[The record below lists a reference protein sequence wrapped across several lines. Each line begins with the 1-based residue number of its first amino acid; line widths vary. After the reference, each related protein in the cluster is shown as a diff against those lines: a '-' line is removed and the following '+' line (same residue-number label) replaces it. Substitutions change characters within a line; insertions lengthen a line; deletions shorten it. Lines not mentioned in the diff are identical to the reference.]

1 MYSAVHCCMC
11 LTPLPPARATGRPQL
26 YCRPA
31 CRQALYEFKRKSRF
45 IGGYKCIV
53 ADPPWDFNGA
63 VSIARRSVHRHFPTM
78 PLAATKAL
86 PVGELAARDC
96 ALFLWMIDTHEAEA
110 REVIQAWG
118 FTFKTRGFEWIK
130 LSLEDQPRIGGDWA
144 TRAGSEQCWLATRA
158 PPERQAKDVR
168 RIVFARAREPHRKP
182 AKVYTEVQRL
192 YPGPYLEL
200 FARCRRPGW
209 NQVFSPEADM
219 FATP

>member
-1 MYSAVHCCMC
+1 
-11 LTPLPPARATGRPQL
+11 
-26 YCRPA
+26 
-31 CRQALYEFKRKSRF
+31 
-45 IGGYKCIV
+45 
-53 ADPPWDFNGA
+53 
-63 VSIARRSVHRHFPTM
+63 M

-96 ALFLWMIDTHEAEA
+96 ALSLWMIDTHEAEA

-144 TRAGSEQCWLATRA
+144 TRAGSEQCWLAKHA
-158 PPERQAKDVR
+158 R
-168 RIVFARAREPHRKP
+168 RRNGRPRTYGGLCLPGRGNRIASRRRSTLKA
-182 AKVYTEVQRL
+182 QRL